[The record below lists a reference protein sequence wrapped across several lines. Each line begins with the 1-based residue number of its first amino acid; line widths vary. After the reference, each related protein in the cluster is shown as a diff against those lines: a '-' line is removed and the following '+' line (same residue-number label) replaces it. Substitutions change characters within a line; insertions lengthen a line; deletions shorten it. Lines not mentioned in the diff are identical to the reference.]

1 MPRKPKI
8 NLPAVEAPMTKTMT
22 VYVTERDFNRFETL
36 ARMRGEKGVSPLVRK
51 LALAALD
58 AFEVV

>member
-1 MPRKPKI
+1 
-8 NLPAVEAPMTKTMT
+8 MTKTMT
-22 VYVTERDFNRFETL
+22 VYVTEQDFNRFETL

-58 AFEVV
+58 AIEVG